1 MSDKYWVPSGVK
13 TGLIGFEKH
22 AAETINRGLCSACGA
37 CVSVCPTKKIAIK
50 IAEPDPE
57 FVGECAPGCHL
68 CSKVCP
74 GSYIPLTE
82 LEKMV
87 FGRVRSE
94 DERMFGIYRE
104 TYCGYAA
111 NPDIHKAGVA
121 GGIVTALLAYGLES
135 GILDCAIV
143 AGWDENEP
151 WKVKPKIATTRDEL
165 MTMARSK
172 YSISQSLTA
181 LRDAIDRGFKKVGI
195 VALPC
200 HAIAL
205 RKMQLHKLKIAD
217 SVGLIIGLYCLAHT
231 YIEGTEYAIRDR
243 LGVKLEDVKEYAFR
257 GGDYPGYL
265 EVRTKTGDVKKMDL
279 LALWGMAP
287 TMFIGFP
294 VERCH
299 VCLDHVAE
307 LADISAGD
315 VWGRMD
321 LMEEGKR
328 DKAGHTGVF
337 IRTEKGENLFKGA
350 VEANYVKTMPAST
363 PGYKL
368 EEYYVINPGWFKKKV
383 ANVVRIRYRMK
394 YGWPVPK
401 IE

>member
-1 MSDKYWVPSGVK
+1 MSDKYWVPSGVR
-13 TGLIGFEKH
+13 TGLTGFEKH

-57 FVGECAPGCHL
+57 HVGECAPGCHL

-74 GSYIPLTE
+74 GSYIPLTK
-82 LEKMV
+82 LEEMV

-94 DERMFGIYRE
+94 DERMFGIYRDAF
-104 TYCGYAA
+104 CGYAA
-111 NPDIHKAGVA
+111 DSDIHKAGVA
-121 GGIVTALLAYGLES
+121 GGMVTALLAYGLES
-135 GILDCAIV
+135 GKLDCAIV
-143 AGWDENEP
+143 AGWDEKEP
-151 WKVKPKIATTRDEL
+151 WKVKPKIATTREEL
-165 MTMARSK
+165 MATARSK

-181 LRDAIDRGFKKVGI
+181 LRDAVDRGFKKIGV

-200 HAIAL
+200 YVIAL

-217 SVGLIIGLYCLAHT
+217 KVGLIIGLYCLAHT

-243 LGVKLEDVKEYAFR
+243 LHVKLEDVKEYAFR

-265 EVRTKTGDVKKMDL
+265 EVRTKTGDLKKMDL
-279 LALWGMAP
+279 MALWGMAP

-299 VCLDHVAE
+299 VCLDHLAE
-307 LADISAGD
+307 LADISPGD

-321 LMEEGKR
+321 LMAEGKKE
-328 DKAGHTGVF
+328 KAGYTGAF
-337 IRTEKGENLFKGA
+337 LRTEKGEEFFKGA
-350 VEANYVKTMPAST
+350 VEANYLKTMPVST
-363 PGYKL
+363 PEYKL
-368 EEYYVINPGWFKKKV
+368 EDYYVINPGFFKKKV
-383 ANVVRIRYRMK
+383 ANVARIRYRMK